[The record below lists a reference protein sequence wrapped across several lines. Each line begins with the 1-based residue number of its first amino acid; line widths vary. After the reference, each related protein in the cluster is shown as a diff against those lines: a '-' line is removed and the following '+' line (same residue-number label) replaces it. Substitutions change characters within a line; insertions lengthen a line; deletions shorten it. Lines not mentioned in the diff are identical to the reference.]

1 MALLIIGLVLFLGAH
16 SVRIL
21 ADQLRTQ
28 TITRIGDTG
37 WKGLITVASIAGFVL
52 IVIGYGQAHAYH
64 LPLWTPPLWTHY
76 LSIPLTLI
84 AFVLITAAYVPG
96 NSIKAKVGHPMVAG
110 VKTWAFAH
118 LLANGNLADVLLFG
132 SFLIWAVASFVTSR
146 RRDRVN
152 GTTYPAGTATR
163 TGLTLVIGTVLW
175 AVFLMVL
182 HVRWIGVSPLGML
195 SAPAVPAAEPAAI
208 VEPMTQGAPKA
219 EGSST
224 TEPAN
229 TVDAPKADT
238 PKADTSR

>member
-21 ADQLRTQ
+21 SDQLRTQ
-28 TITRIGDTG
+28 TITRIGDMG
-37 WKGLITVASIAGFVL
+37 WKGLITVASVAGFVL
-52 IVIGYGQAHAYH
+52 IVIGYGQARSYP
-64 LPLWTPPLWTHY
+64 LPLWTAPVWAYY
-76 LSIPLTLI
+76 LTIPLTLI

-132 SFLIWAVASFVTSR
+132 SFLIWAVASFVSSR

-152 GTTYPAGTATR
+152 GTTYAAGTAAR
-163 TGLTLVIGTVLW
+163 TGLTLIIGTVLW

-195 SAPAVPAAEPAAI
+195 TAPAVPAAEPPAI
-208 VEPMTQGAPKA
+208 VEPAPQSELKA
-219 EGSST
+219 ESPA
-224 TEPAN
+224 TEGASN
-229 TVDAPKADT
+229 ASDAPKTDT
-238 PKADTSR
+238 AK

>member
-21 ADQLRTQ
+21 SDQLRTQ
-28 TITRIGDTG
+28 TITRIGDMG

-64 LPLWTPPLWTHY
+64 LPLWTPPLWTYY
-76 LSIPLTLI
+76 LAIPLTLI
-84 AFVLITAAYVPG
+84 AFVLIAAAYVPG

-152 GTTYPAGTATR
+152 GTTYAAGTAAR

-175 AVFLMVL
+175 AVFVMVL

-195 SAPAVPAAEPAAI
+195 TAPAVPAAEPPAI
-208 VEPMTQGAPKA
+208 VEPAPQTVPKA
-219 EGSST
+219 ESPA
-224 TEPAN
+224 TEGTSNAS
-229 TVDAPKADT
+229 DAPKTDT
-238 PKADTSR
+238 AK